1 MGTTKDLRASRLRH
15 IGGQSPVDW
24 QLDAHQFEV
33 LRQACLCLDRIAA
46 AEQDIQAVGALVQD
60 RFDQL
65 KPHPGIA
72 VVRDYRGLFGRLV
85 LQLGLTATGG
95 R

>member
-1 MGTTKDLRASRLRH
+1 M
-15 IGGQSPVDW
+15 
-24 QLDAHQFEV
+24 
-33 LRQACLCLDRIAA
+33 
-46 AEQDIQAVGALVQD
+46 AEQDIQATGAMVQD
-60 RFDQL
+60 RFSQL

-85 LQLGLTATGG
+85 LQLGLTASGG

>member
-1 MGTTKDLRASRLRH
+1 MKYWRAVTR
-15 IGGQSPVDW
+15 GW
-24 QLDAHQFEV
+24 QLDAHQPEV

-46 AEQDIQAVGALVQD
+46 AERDILAAGALLPD
-60 RFDQL
+60 RFGQL

-85 LQLGLTATGG
+85 GQLGLTTSGG
-95 R
+95 K